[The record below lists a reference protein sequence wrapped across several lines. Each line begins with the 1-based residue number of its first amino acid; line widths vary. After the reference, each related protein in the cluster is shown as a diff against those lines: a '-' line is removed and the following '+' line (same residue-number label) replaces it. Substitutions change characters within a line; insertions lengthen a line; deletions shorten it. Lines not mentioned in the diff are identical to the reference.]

1 MSQVVI
7 RCNEFKNITIVK
19 IIMVKLVRTHTYF
32 MTYKEYKKKFLKNPA
47 DEIKMRLNE
56 NDIKTRT
63 HIIFQSR

>member
-1 MSQVVI
+1 MFRKRLKHLEIYS
-7 RCNEFKNITIVK
+7 TIMK
-19 IIMVKLVRTHTYF
+19 PIVRTHTYF
-32 MTYKEYKKKFLKNPA
+32 MTFKEYKKKFLKNPT